1 MILLIAW
8 EARNNPM
15 YQSKHKCKRCD
26 TTEGLAQCPY
36 CGEWVCGSHRVGT
49 GSLSDG
55 YSCEDDAFAAELGQ
69 PRLKQSK
76 LDTMIPPSMRV
87 EEPRRLKLPRLLK
100 DMGTGTLGAIIIVA
114 LYCLYLMMQPL
125 RH

>member
-8 EARNNPM
+8 EALNNPM
-15 YQSKHKCKRCD
+15 YQPKHKCKSCD

-36 CGEWVCGSHRVGT
+36 CGEWVCGKHRVGT

-55 YSCEDDAFAAELGQ
+55 YACNDDAFAAELGQ

-87 EEPRRLKLPRLLK
+87 EKPFRLGFLK
-100 DMGTGTLGAIIIVA
+100 DIGTGTLGAIIVVV
-114 LYCLYLMMQPL
+114 LYCLYRMAQPL
-125 RH
+125 HH